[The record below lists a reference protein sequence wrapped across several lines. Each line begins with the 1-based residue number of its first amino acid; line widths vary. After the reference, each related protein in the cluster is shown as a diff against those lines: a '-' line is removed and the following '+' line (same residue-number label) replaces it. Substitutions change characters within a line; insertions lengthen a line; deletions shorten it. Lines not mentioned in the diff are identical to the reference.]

1 MAATEHPWAYID
13 RVDLAPICPYC
24 EAELTEVYRRGTGF
38 PMGGGRT
45 LVYFC
50 PHCRKILGF
59 AQGRMI

>member
-1 MAATEHPWAYID
+1 MAVSQHPWVLVD
-13 RVDLAPICPYC
+13 RTDLAPICPHC
-24 EAELTEVYRRGTGF
+24 EAELTEVFRRGTGS
-38 PMGGGRT
+38 PLGSGRT